1 MKKLSIPAVM
11 AASVFALTYATPSF
25 ADDEPVQPESTTT
38 STTETAPQPAAQPAT
53 QPVYVQQP
61 APVVVQQPASTT
73 TTTAAPYYP
82 PGSDTSERTI
92 EHRPNRTLLST
103 GVGIFVVSYGAS
115 AVAGAISDR
124 DSDKNLFI
132 PVVGPW
138 IDLGDRNCSNAEP
151 CGNREVI
158 NKAMIITSGVVQGAG
173 VLMALGSLI
182 IPETTT
188 VTEKRTTAKNKPSVT
203 VAPVSFRAGGGIGA
217 VGRF

>member
-11 AASVFALTYATPSF
+11 AASVFALTYSTSSF
-25 ADDEPVQPESTTT
+25 ADDEPEITSTTT
-38 STTETAPQPAAQPAT
+38 TTTETPPVPAQQPVT

-61 APVVVQQPASTT
+61 APVIVQQPASTT

-82 PGSDTSERTI
+82 PGSDTSERTV

-124 DSDKNLFI
+124 ESDKNLFI

-138 IDLGDRNCSNAEP
+138 MDLGDRSCSTADP
-151 CGNREVI
+151 CGNREDI

-188 VTEKRTTAKNKPSVT
+188 VTEKRTTAKNEPSVAVT
-203 VAPVSFRAGGGIGA
+203 PVSFGAGAGVGA